1 MKKQYLFLT
10 ALWVTTSL
18 PWPQTGAVRESRTTY
33 GYGNKQAAPAPQLQG
48 MAVKIRVNN

>member
-18 PWPQTGAVRESRTTY
+18 PWPHTGVVRESRTTY
-33 GYGNKQAAPAPQLQG
+33 GYGNKQAALCPATAGDGGQNTG
-48 MAVKIRVNN
+48 E